1 MKRNSKG
8 NQNVIVDEEDVHLLL
23 EHAITTCL
31 RVMSM
36 WPSHAHVKSP
46 ALAGGKTDANR
57 PAALVES

>member
-1 MKRNSKG
+1 M
-8 NQNVIVDEEDVHLLL
+8 IVDEEDVHLLL